1 MRKTLLGITFI
12 ALSAS
17 VIACNQH
24 ADHAV
29 VKEGHEHVT
38 IHPDSLTLKLNNG
51 DRWVVNEE
59 MKPFVMEAEA
69 ALAGFSMSDSSD
81 YKLLASKLDELNMGL
96 IKSCTMK
103 GESHDELHKWLAPH
117 MEAITALGEA
127 NSSDEAKLLVD
138 RLKESFGTYHQHFQ

>member
-1 MRKTLLGITFI
+1 MRSSFLSVVLL
-12 ALSAS
+12 ALSLS
-17 VIACNQH
+17 VMSCNQH

-29 VKEGHEHVT
+29 VEESHEHVT
-38 IHPDSLTLKLNNG
+38 VNPDSLTLRLNNG
-51 DRWVVNEE
+51 DKWLVNEE
-59 MKPFVMEAEA
+59 MKPFVVEAEA
-69 ALAGFSMSDSSD
+69 ALGDFKATDTSD
-81 YKLLASKLDELNMGL
+81 YKSLASKLDELNMGL

-138 RLKESFGTYHQHFQ
+138 RLKESFVTYHQHFQ